1 MRKVTFLPILIF
13 QALIAL
19 PLGVAVLVACALNDR
34 VAGVPLGGVI
44 QALLVVI
51 AFLAMTVLV

>member
-19 PLGVAVLVACALNDR
+19 PLGVAVLVA
-34 VAGVPLGGVI
+34 VH
-44 QALLVVI
+44 
-51 AFLAMTVLV
+51 